1 MVEKFCKARR
11 KVVPFAFQ
19 GVYLMAAPFA
29 KKLYASKAWKQCRDA
44 YKAYKHG
51 ICERCG
57 APGDEVHHKT
67 YLTPANVN
75 DPEIVFGWNN
85 LELLCRSC
93 HIEEHEKH
101 KNLKQGRPAREA
113 DIRIMF
119 DDNGQPIPRGQV
131 KVVWGCPASGKST
144 YVRQHMQHMDI
155 VVDLDNILH
164 CFTGLTNKVDSQ
176 GDISDYLPAML
187 LIRSAVY
194 KAVKEGL
201 PGVRTA
207 WIVAGLPKKSDR
219 QQMSMTFADATFI
232 FIENTLEK
240 CLSNMEGDDKRTN
253 KERQRRIINDWFRN
267 YEPD

>member
-1 MVEKFCKARR
+1 
-11 KVVPFAFQ
+11 
-19 GVYLMAAPFA
+19 MAAPFA

-240 CLSNMEGDDKRTN
+240 CLSNMEDDDKRTN

>member
-1 MVEKFCKARR
+1 MRLLHFR
-11 KVVPFAFQ
+11 
-19 GVYLMAAPFA
+19 GVYLVAAPFA

-75 DPEIVFGWNN
+75 DPEIVFGWKN

-101 KNLKQGRPAREA
+101 KNLKHGRPAREA

-240 CLSNMEGDDKRTN
+240 CLSNMEDDDKRTN

>member
-1 MVEKFCKARR
+1 MRLLHFM
-11 KVVPFAFQ
+11 
-19 GVYLMAAPFA
+19 GVYLVAAPFA

-75 DPEIVFGWNN
+75 DPEIVFGWKN

-113 DIRIMF
+113 DLCIMF
-119 DDNGQPIPRGQV
+119 DEDGQPVPRGQV
-131 KVVWGCPASGKST
+131 CVVWGCPASGKST
-144 YVRQHMQHMDI
+144 YVREHMKHMDVI
-155 VVDLDNILH
+155 IDLDEILK
-164 CFTGLTNKVDSQ
+164 CFTGLTNKVDNQ
-176 GDISDYLPAML
+176 TDIADYLPAML
-187 LIRSAVY
+187 TIRAAIY
-194 KAVKEGL
+194 TAIKNGL

-219 QQMSMTFADATFI
+219 QQLQMTFPNATFV
-232 FIENTLEK
+232 FKESSLEN
-240 CLSNMEGDDKRTN
+240 CLYNMEHDDNRTN
-253 KERQRRIINDWFRN
+253 KERQRRIITEWFRN
-267 YEPD
+267 FEPD

>member
-1 MVEKFCKARR
+1 
-11 KVVPFAFQ
+11 
-19 GVYLMAAPFA
+19 MAAPFA

-44 YKAYKHG
+44 YKAYRHG

-67 YLTPANVN
+67 YLTPANIN

-101 KNLKQGRPAREA
+101 KTLKHGRPAREA
-113 DIRIMF
+113 DLRIMF

-131 KVVWGCPASGKST
+131 CIVWGSPAAGKTT
-144 YVRQHMQHMDI
+144 YARQHMQHMDI
-155 VVDLDNILH
+155 IVDLDEILK

-176 GDISDYLPAML
+176 SDIADYLPAML
-187 LIRSAVY
+187 LIRQAVY
-194 KAVKEGL
+194 KAVKDGL
-201 PGVRTA
+201 PGIRTT
-207 WIVAGLPKKSDR
+207 WIVAGLPRRSDR
-219 QQMSMTFADATFI
+219 QQMSMAFPSASFV
-232 FIENTLEK
+232 FVESTLEK
-240 CLSNMEGDDKRTN
+240 SLSNMEHDDKRTN
-253 KERQRRIINDWFRN
+253 KERQRRIITEWFRN

>member
-1 MVEKFCKARR
+1 
-11 KVVPFAFQ
+11 
-19 GVYLMAAPFA
+19 MAAPFA

-240 CLSNMEGDDKRTN
+240 CLSNMEDDDKRTN
-253 KERQRRIINDWFRN
+253 KERQRRIITEWFRN
-267 YEPD
+267 FEPD

>member
-1 MVEKFCKARR
+1 
-11 KVVPFAFQ
+11 
-19 GVYLMAAPFA
+19 MAAPFA

-176 GDISDYLPAML
+176 GDITDYLPAML

-219 QQMSMTFADATFI
+219 QQMSMTFADAKFI

>member
-1 MVEKFCKARR
+1 
-11 KVVPFAFQ
+11 
-19 GVYLMAAPFA
+19 MAAPFA
-29 KKLYASKAWKQCRDA
+29 KKLYASKAWQQCRNA

-101 KNLKQGRPAREA
+101 KNLQHGRPAREA
-113 DIRIMF
+113 DLRVMF
-119 DDNGQPIPRGQV
+119 DDQGNPMPRGQV
-131 KVVWGCPASGKST
+131 RVVWGCPASGKST
-144 YVRQHMQHMDI
+144 YVREHMKHMDVI
-155 VVDLDNILH
+155 IDLDEILK

-176 GDISDYLPAML
+176 ADIADYLPAML

-194 KAVKEGL
+194 KAVRDGL
-201 PGVRTA
+201 PGIRTA

-219 QQMSMTFADATFI
+219 QQMAVAFPNADFI
-232 FIENTLEK
+232 FRESTLED
-240 CLSNMEGDDKRTN
+240 CLRNMEHDDKRTN
-253 KERQRRIINDWFRN
+253 KERQRRIINEWFRN
-267 YEPD
+267 FEAD

>member
-1 MVEKFCKARR
+1 
-11 KVVPFAFQ
+11 
-19 GVYLMAAPFA
+19 MAAPFA

>member
-1 MVEKFCKARR
+1 
-11 KVVPFAFQ
+11 
-19 GVYLMAAPFA
+19 MAAPFA

-176 GDISDYLPAML
+176 GDITDYLPAML

>member
-1 MVEKFCKARR
+1 MRLLHFR
-11 KVVPFAFQ
+11 
-19 GVYLMAAPFA
+19 GVYLVAAPFA

-240 CLSNMEGDDKRTN
+240 CLSNMEDDDKRTN

>member
-1 MVEKFCKARR
+1 
-11 KVVPFAFQ
+11 
-19 GVYLMAAPFA
+19 MAAPFA

-44 YKAYKHG
+44 YKAYRHG

-57 APGDEVHHKT
+57 APGEEVHHKT

-75 DPEIVFGWNN
+75 DPEVVFGWNN

-207 WIVAGLPKKSDR
+207 WIVAGLPKLSDR
-219 QQMSMTFADATFI
+219 QQMSVTFPDATFI
-232 FIENTLEK
+232 FVESTLEK
-240 CLSNMEGDDKRTN
+240 CLSNMEGDNNRTN

-267 YEPD
+267 YEPG

>member
-1 MVEKFCKARR
+1 MRLLHFM
-11 KVVPFAFQ
+11 
-19 GVYLMAAPFA
+19 GVYLVAAPFA

-75 DPEIVFGWNN
+75 DPEIVFGWKN

-144 YVRQHMQHMDI
+144 YVREHMQHMDI
-155 VVDLDNILH
+155 VIDLDNILR

-176 GDISDYLPAML
+176 GDIIDYLPAML

>member
-1 MVEKFCKARR
+1 
-11 KVVPFAFQ
+11 
-19 GVYLMAAPFA
+19 MAAPFA

-144 YVRQHMQHMDI
+144 YVRQHMRHMDI

-187 LIRSAVY
+187 LIRSSVY

-207 WIVAGLPKKSDR
+207 WIVAGLPKRSDR
-219 QQMSMTFADATFI
+219 QQMSVTFPDATFI
-232 FIENTLEK
+232 FVESTLEK
-240 CLSNMEGDDKRTN
+240 CLSNTEGDNNRTN
-253 KERQRRIINDWFRN
+253 KERQRRIITEWFRN
-267 YEPD
+267 FEPD

>member
-1 MVEKFCKARR
+1 MRLLHFM
-11 KVVPFAFQ
+11 
-19 GVYLMAAPFA
+19 GVYLVAAPFA

-75 DPEIVFGWNN
+75 DPEIVFGWKN

-113 DIRIMF
+113 DVRIMF

-144 YVRQHMQHMDI
+144 YVREHMQHMDI
-155 VVDLDNILH
+155 VIDLDNILR

-176 GDISDYLPAML
+176 GDITDYLPAML